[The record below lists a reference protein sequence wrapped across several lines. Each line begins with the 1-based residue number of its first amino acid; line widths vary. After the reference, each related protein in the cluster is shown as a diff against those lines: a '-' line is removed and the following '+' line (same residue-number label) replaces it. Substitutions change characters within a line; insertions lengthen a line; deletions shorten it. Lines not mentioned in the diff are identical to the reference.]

1 MRYSI
6 LDHAKEV
13 TVDEKDKREIHAAVL
28 GAVAVG
34 LEAQLRAV
42 RRMLGSEGRAAEE
55 TGPRKSRT
63 SHVDIVE
70 DILRKAGTPLHI
82 SEILARA
89 RKTLGLTLDRESV
102 VSALTKK
109 VRKGDRF
116 DRPDKNVF
124 ALKPEVP

>member
-1 MRYSI
+1 MRYTV
-6 LDHAKEV
+6 LDHTKGV
-13 TVDEKDKREIHAAVL
+13 NVDEKDKREIHAAVL

-42 RRMLGSEGRAAEE
+42 RRMLGAEGEAAGKKPRRA
-55 TGPRKSRT
+55 RT
-63 SHVDIVE
+63 SNVDIVE

-89 RKTLGLTLDRESV
+89 RKTFGLTLDRESV

-124 ALKPEVP
+124 ALKPEVL

>member
-1 MRYSI
+1 
-6 LDHAKEV
+6 
-13 TVDEKDKREIHAAVL
+13 VDEKDKREIHVAVL

-42 RRMLGSEGRAAEE
+42 RRMLQAEGGAAEK
-55 TGPRKSRT
+55 TPRSKSRT
-63 SHVDIVE
+63 SHVDIVK
-70 DILRKAGTPLHI
+70 DILKRAGTPLHI

-89 RKTLGLTLDRESV
+89 RKNLGLTLDRESV

-124 ALKPEVP
+124 ALKPEVR

>member
-1 MRYSI
+1 M
-6 LDHAKEV
+6 
-13 TVDEKDKREIHAAVL
+13 DEKDKREIHAAVL

-42 RRMLGSEGRAAEE
+42 RRVLQAEGEVAEK
-55 TGPRKSRT
+55 TRRKSRR

-70 DILRKAGTPLHI
+70 DILKQAGAPLHI

-89 RKTLGLTLDRESV
+89 NKNLGLTLDRESV

-116 DRPDKNVF
+116 NRPDKNVF
-124 ALKPEVP
+124 ALKPEVR

>member
-1 MRYSI
+1 M
-6 LDHAKEV
+6 
-13 TVDEKDKREIHAAVL
+13 DEKDRREIHTAVL

-42 RRMLGSEGRAAEE
+42 RRMLQAEGAVAKK
-55 TGPRKSRT
+55 TPRRSRT

-70 DILRKAGTPLHI
+70 DILKQAGTPLHI

-89 RKTLGLTLDRESV
+89 KKNLGLTLDRESV

>member
-1 MRYSI
+1 M
-6 LDHAKEV
+6 
-13 TVDEKDKREIHAAVL
+13 DEKDKREIHAAVL

-42 RRMLGSEGRAAEE
+42 RRMLGAEGEAA
-55 TGPRKSRT
+55 GKKPRRSRT
-63 SHVDIVE
+63 SNVDIVE

-89 RKTLGLTLDRESV
+89 RKTFGLTLDRESV

-124 ALKPEVP
+124 ALKPEVL

>member
-1 MRYSI
+1 MRYSA
-6 LDHAKEV
+6 LDHTKEV

-28 GAVAVG
+28 GAFAVG

-42 RRMLGSEGRAAEE
+42 RRMLGAEGQAAEK
-55 TGPRKSRT
+55 TKPGKSRM
-63 SHVDIVE
+63 SQIDVVE
-70 DILRKAGTPLHI
+70 NILRRAGTPLHI

-89 RKTLGLTLDRESV
+89 RKTFDLTLDRESV

-124 ALKPEVP
+124 ALKPEVL

>member
-1 MRYSI
+1 M
-6 LDHAKEV
+6 
-13 TVDEKDKREIHAAVL
+13 DEKDKREIHTAVL

-42 RRMLGSEGRAAEE
+42 RRMLQAEDGASG
-55 TGPRKSRT
+55 TAPRKSRT
-63 SHVDIVE
+63 SNVDVVE
-70 DILRKAGTPLHI
+70 DILKKAGTPLHI

-89 RKTLGLTLDRESV
+89 RKSYGLTLDRESV

-116 DRPDKNVF
+116 ERPDKNVF
-124 ALKPEVP
+124 ALKPEVR

>member
-1 MRYSI
+1 M
-6 LDHAKEV
+6 
-13 TVDEKDKREIHAAVL
+13 DEKDKREIHAAVL

-42 RRMLGSEGRAAEE
+42 RRMLGAEGRAAEK
-55 TGPRKSRT
+55 TRPPKSRT

-89 RKTLGLTLDRESV
+89 RKTFGLTLDRESV

>member
-1 MRYSI
+1 MRYSV
-6 LDHAKEV
+6 LDHTKEV
-13 TVDEKDKREIHAAVL
+13 TVDENDKREIHAAVL

-42 RRMLGSEGRAAEE
+42 RRMLGAEE
-55 TGPRKSRT
+55 RATEKTKSRRSRT

-70 DILRKAGTPLHI
+70 DILRRAGTPLHI

-124 ALKPEVP
+124 ALKPEVL

>member
-1 MRYSI
+1 M
-6 LDHAKEV
+6 
-13 TVDEKDKREIHAAVL
+13 DEKDKHEIHAAVL

-42 RRMLGSEGRAAEE
+42 RRILHTEEGA
-55 TGPRKSRT
+55 TGTTPRRPRT
-63 SHVDIVE
+63 SNVDIVE
-70 DILRKAGTPLHI
+70 DILKKADAPLHI

-89 RKTLGLTLDRESV
+89 RKNFGLTLDRESV

-116 DRPDKNVF
+116 VRPDKNVF
-124 ALKPEVP
+124 ALKPEVR

>member
-1 MRYSI
+1 M
-6 LDHAKEV
+6 
-13 TVDEKDKREIHAAVL
+13 DEKDKREIHTAVL

-42 RRMLGSEGRAAEE
+42 RRMLQAEE
-55 TGPRKSRT
+55 GAAGKTQRKLRT
-63 SHVDIVE
+63 SNVDIVD
-70 DILRKAGTPLHI
+70 DILKKAGTPLHI

-89 RKTLGLTLDRESV
+89 RKNLGLTLDRESV

-116 DRPDKNVF
+116 ERPDKNVF
-124 ALKPEVP
+124 ALKPEVR

>member
-1 MRYSI
+1 M
-6 LDHAKEV
+6 
-13 TVDEKDKREIHAAVL
+13 DEKDKREIHAAVL

-42 RRMLGSEGRAAEE
+42 RRMLQAEGGAVENVR
-55 TGPRKSRT
+55 RKSRR
-63 SHVDIVE
+63 SNVDIVE

-89 RKTLGLTLDRESV
+89 SKNFGLTLDRESV

-109 VRKGDRF
+109 VGKGDRF
-116 DRPDKNVF
+116 ERTDKNVF
-124 ALKPEVP
+124 ALKPGVR

>member
-1 MRYSI
+1 
-6 LDHAKEV
+6 
-13 TVDEKDKREIHAAVL
+13 VDEKDKREIHTAVL

-42 RRMLGSEGRAAEE
+42 RRMLVAEGEAAEKK
-55 TGPRKSRT
+55 PLRSRT
-63 SHVDIVE
+63 SNVDIVE

-124 ALKPEVP
+124 ALKPEVL

>member
-1 MRYSI
+1 MRYSV

-13 TVDEKDKREIHAAVL
+13 HVDENDKREIHAAVL
-28 GAVAVG
+28 RAVVVG
-34 LEAQLRAV
+34 LDAQLRAV
-42 RRMLGSEGRAAEE
+42 RRLLRAEGEAPEK
-55 TGPRKSRT
+55 TPRKSRT

-70 DILRKAGTPLHI
+70 DILKRAGTPLHI

-89 RKTLGLTLDRESV
+89 QKSLGLTLDRESV

-124 ALKPEVP
+124 ALKPGVR

>member
-1 MRYSI
+1 M
-6 LDHAKEV
+6 
-13 TVDEKDKREIHAAVL
+13 DEKDKREIHAAVL

-42 RRMLGSEGRAAEE
+42 RRMLGAEGRAAEKIK
-55 TGPRKSRT
+55 PRKSRT
-63 SHVDIVE
+63 SQVDIVE

-89 RKTLGLTLDRESV
+89 RKTLGLTLDRESI

-124 ALKPEVP
+124 ALKPEVL

>member
-1 MRYSI
+1 M
-6 LDHAKEV
+6 
-13 TVDEKDKREIHAAVL
+13 DEKDKREIHAAVL

-42 RRMLGSEGRAAEE
+42 RRVLQAEGEVAEK
-55 TGPRKSRT
+55 TRRKSRT

-70 DILRKAGTPLHI
+70 DILKQAGTPLHI

-89 RKTLGLTLDRESV
+89 NKNLGLTLDRESV

-124 ALKPEVP
+124 ALKPEVR

>member
-1 MRYSI
+1 
-6 LDHAKEV
+6 
-13 TVDEKDKREIHAAVL
+13 VDEKEKHEIHAAVL
-28 GAVAVG
+28 TAVEVG

-42 RRMLGSEGRAAEE
+42 RRLLHAEGED
-55 TGPRKSRT
+55 PDKSLRRQ
-63 SHVDIVE
+63 SRSQVDIVE

-89 RKTLGLTLDRESV
+89 QKNFGLSLDRESV

-116 DRPDKNVF
+116 ERSDRNVF
-124 ALKPEVP
+124 TLKQGGR

>member
-1 MRYSI
+1 M
-6 LDHAKEV
+6 
-13 TVDEKDKREIHAAVL
+13 DEKDKREIHTAVL

-42 RRMLGSEGRAAEE
+42 RRMLGAEGEAAGKKPRA
-55 TGPRKSRT
+55 RT
-63 SHVDIVE
+63 SNVDVVE

-89 RKTLGLTLDRESV
+89 RKTFGLTLDRESV